1 VKPSSLTAARREA
14 EPKIRTGR
22 DPVAGGRRVTRVE
35 TASERLIE
43 LITDGHIRPGE
54 RLPSEHELMS
64 LLGVGRSSVREAIR
78 GLTLIGI
85 VEPKPRRGTIVVS
98 PITNDVGRAI
108 GSSVAIW
115 ALRDLFEVRALLE
128 GQAAAAAARL
138 ATREQV
144 ARIGEAAR
152 AVEGKIKAGRSF
164 FAENIAFHLAIAEAS
179 RSMVLFSTLKGIIG
193 ALRDMREH
201 RVRLMPSIP
210 ERDMLEHRAIVAAI
224 RARKPDEARQLM
236 TSHII
241 GSVDQIEEQSGDHES
256 R

>member
-1 VKPSSLTAARREA
+1 VKQNSATAVARRDA
-14 EPKIRTGR
+14 EPKAR
-22 DPVAGGRRVTRVE
+22 DQGGGGRRVTRVE
-35 TASERLIE
+35 TASERLIQ

-54 RLPSEHELMS
+54 RLPSEHELME

-98 PITNDVGRAI
+98 PITNDVGSAI
-108 GSSVAIW
+108 GSSVALW

-128 GQAAAAAARL
+128 GQAAAAAAQL

-144 ARIGEAAR
+144 TRIGEAAR
-152 AVEGKIKAGRSF
+152 ACETKVKAGRSF

-179 RSMVLFSTLKGIIG
+179 RNMVLFSTLKGIIG

-201 RVRLMPSIP
+201 RLRLMPSVP
-210 ERDMLEHRAIVAAI
+210 ERDMVEHRAIVAAI
-224 RARKPDEARQLM
+224 RARNPIEARQLM

-241 GSVDQIEEQSGDHES
+241 GSVDQIEAQTVDHEP